1 MLLSKCFFK
10 HNCSLSLPLVAVK
23 MPWKGEEKGE
33 ALFLRM
39 DWNEVRVGVN
49 AFRKGVGAFV
59 YQMFNISFG
68 KY

>member
-1 MLLSKCFFK
+1 
-10 HNCSLSLPLVAVK
+10 

-39 DWNEVRVGVN
+39 DWNEVRMGVN